1 MITISIDVMKI
12 DKSKLVAG
20 KNGEKY
26 YNITVDE
33 FKEPDKF
40 GNTHTVYQSQ
50 SKDERASKADRVYL
64 GKGKEWKFEQ
74 KQELAAVKTVQA
86 EIIPNTATDGSA
98 QLPF

>member
-33 FKEPDKF
+33 LKEPDRF

-50 SKDERASKADRVYL
+50 SKDERAAKKDRVYL

-74 KQELAAVKTVQA
+74 KRESTPVQVWA
-86 EIIPNTATDGSA
+86 EDVPNTATDGS
-98 QLPF
+98 QPLPF

>member
-33 FKEPDKF
+33 LKEPDRF

-50 SKDERASKADRVYL
+50 SKDERVAKNDRVYL

-74 KQELAAVKTVQA
+74 KRESTPVQVQA
-86 EIIPNTATDGSA
+86 EVVPNTATDGS
-98 QLPF
+98 QPLPF